1 MHWSVTAIK
10 PPADRRHT
18 RRSLPAIA
26 LEKIIFMERLLF
38 AVDNDPVDE
47 DAVGF
52 ACHLARL
59 TQSRLTGVFLNEP
72 VTEPEVVIESQSA
85 PGIVTSVTIAG
96 FDKESEQA
104 AQHEENIAIFRDWAG
119 KSGISFNI
127 YLDKGVPAAELGYET
142 LFADLLLMSADTF
155 SKGDEPIPSA
165 FVKQMVHDS
174 ACPVILTPESFERI
188 DNIVFCYDGGRAS
201 LFAIK
206 QFAYLFPQLRSQRVK
221 VISLAAEPP
230 QPAEQARVTR
240 WLGYHFSDVEWI
252 AQGAEAAEALFH
264 YLLKKKDDF
273 VVMGSYGHGLLTS
286 FFEPDYD
293 TCTLRTTSLPIFI
306 AHC

>member
-1 MHWSVTAIK
+1 M
-10 PPADRRHT
+10 
-18 RRSLPAIA
+18 
-26 LEKIIFMERLLF
+26 EKLLF

-47 DAVGF
+47 NAVDF

-59 TQSRLTGVFLNEP
+59 TQSRLTGIFLNEP
-72 VTEPEVVIESQSA
+72 VDEPEVVIESHTT
-85 PGIVTSVTIAG
+85 GGGMTSITIAE

-104 AQHEENIAIFRDWAG
+104 AQHEENIAVFRDWAG
-119 KSGISFNI
+119 KSGISFSI
-127 YLDKGVPAAELGYET
+127 FLDKGVPVAELGYET
-142 LFADLLLMSADTF
+142 RYADLLLMSADTF
-155 SKGDEPIPSA
+155 SKVDEPIPSA
-165 FVKQMVHDS
+165 FVKQMIHDS

-188 DNIVFCYDGGRAS
+188 DNIVFCYDGSKSS

-230 QPAEQARVTR
+230 QPQEQARLTQ
-240 WLGYHFSDVEWI
+240 WLGYHYSDVEWI

-264 YLLKKKDDF
+264 YLLKKRDDF
-273 VVMGSYGHGLLTS
+273 VIMGPYGHGLLTG
-286 FFEPDYD
+286 FFEPDYE
-293 TCTLRTTSLPIFI
+293 TGTIRTTSLPIFI

>member
-1 MHWSVTAIK
+1 M
-10 PPADRRHT
+10 
-18 RRSLPAIA
+18 
-26 LEKIIFMERLLF
+26 EKLLF

-47 DAVGF
+47 NAVDF

-59 TQSRLTGVFLNEP
+59 TQSRLTGIFLNEP
-72 VTEPEVVIESQSA
+72 VTEPEVVIERRA
-85 PGIVTSVTIAG
+85 VAGGVTAVTIAE

-104 AQHEENIAIFRDWAG
+104 AQHEENIAVFRDWAE
-119 KSGISFNI
+119 KSGISFNV
-127 YLDKGVPAAELGYET
+127 YLDKGVPSAELGYET
-142 LFADLLLMSADTF
+142 RYADLLLMTADTF

-165 FVKQMVHDS
+165 FVKQMIHDS

-221 VISLAAEPP
+221 VISLASEPP
-230 QPAEQARVTR
+230 QPAEQARLTR
-240 WLGYHFSDVEWI
+240 WLGYHYSDVEWI
-252 AQGAEAAEALFH
+252 AQGAKAAEALFH
-264 YLLKKKDDF
+264 YLLKKRDDF

-286 FFEPDYD
+286 FFEPDYE
-293 TCTLRTTSLPIFI
+293 TGTIHTTSLPIFI
-306 AHC
+306 AHS